1 LLDRKDQTFGGI
13 DGISRGLMTEPS
25 TEKARLGA
33 GEGVSNRHDP
43 EKGLQPPNSGAGEM
57 SEKVPNIS
65 WTELSGNDATPTSG
79 DHDTPHSGNMG
90 DRRTMMKL
98 GLLVRS

>member
-1 LLDRKDQTFGGI
+1 MFDRKDQTFGGI

-25 TEKARLGA
+25 TEK
-33 GEGVSNRHDP
+33 GVSNRHYL